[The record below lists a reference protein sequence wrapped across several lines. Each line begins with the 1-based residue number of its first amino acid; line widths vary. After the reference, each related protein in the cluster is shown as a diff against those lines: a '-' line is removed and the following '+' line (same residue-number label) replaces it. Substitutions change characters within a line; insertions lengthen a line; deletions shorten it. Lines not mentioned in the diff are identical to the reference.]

1 MVKDKEEL
9 EFVEPEFDE
18 KNFLIQEIEKGK
30 ATIVVFLLGLG
41 IGFLSGFLESIG
53 LGVLSVLLGFAVIF
67 LINPV
72 YNALNIKTDRRTK
85 TINIF
90 IYLILWLTFWVV
102 SLNPPFF

>member
-1 MVKDKEEL
+1 MVKDKEEP

-53 LGVLSVLLGFAVIF
+53 LAVLSVLLGIAAIF
-67 LINPV
+67 LINPI
-72 YNALNIKTDRRTK
+72 YNSLNIKTDRRTK

-90 IYLILWLTFWVV
+90 IYLILWLTFWIV

>member
-1 MVKDKEEL
+1 MVKDKEEP

-53 LGVLSVLLGFAVIF
+53 LAVLSALLGIAAIF
-67 LINPV
+67 LINPI
-72 YNALNIKTDRRTK
+72 YNSLNIKTDRRTK

-90 IYLILWLTFWVV
+90 IYLILWLTFWIV